1 VFYHSRTCSTTQFHQ
16 SQPPSETPI
25 HFPLPAPTYH
35 SPACTP
41 FAWVHQ
47 GYNSSS
53 TIHATPAPCRRG
65 HVLGAVTSG
74 TTNIAPLPS
83 SILPGS
89 VPLSSGPQNLEI
101 ILFLRL
107 YTWWAVTTSSHAD
120 MAIIMTKEVERV
132 KEHMGM
138 DNSSAASAISS
149 KHAT

>member
-1 VFYHSRTCSTTQFHQ
+1 
-16 SQPPSETPI
+16 
-25 HFPLPAPTYH
+25 
-35 SPACTP
+35 
-41 FAWVHQ
+41 
-47 GYNSSS
+47 
-53 TIHATPAPCRRG
+53 
-65 HVLGAVTSG
+65 VTSG

-89 VPLSSGPQNLEI
+89 VPLSSGPQKLEI